1 MGDLS
6 GGLSG
11 ASRRGSRPFW
21 EVREDAHEIVPV
33 DPGTD
38 AVGRAGCSRSC
49 FFPGGWMLVVY
60 PPITMI
66 AAILNLTLYLG
77 LGAAAGGFHG
87 PSWARILTGLAMALA
102 IVMYMAATRL
112 NPMFATRLHNW
123 LPESAYRLMPTSLLR
138 GPGVVLLDFA
148 LLDLLGFGSMIASR
162 WFVVAHERSRKKRSV
177 RSVGRSS

>member
-1 MGDLS
+1 
-6 GGLSG
+6 
-11 ASRRGSRPFW
+11 
-21 EVREDAHEIVPV
+21 
-33 DPGTD
+33 
-38 AVGRAGCSRSC
+38 
-49 FFPGGWMLVVY
+49 MLVVY

-66 AAILNLTLYLG
+66 AAILNPTLYWAWVRRRRIPRPLLG
-77 LGAAAGGFHG
+77 
-87 PSWARILTGLAMALA
+87 SILTGLA

-148 LLDLLGFGSMIASR
+148 LLDLLGFGSMVASG

>member
-1 MGDLS
+1 
-6 GGLSG
+6 
-11 ASRRGSRPFW
+11 
-21 EVREDAHEIVPV
+21 
-33 DPGTD
+33 
-38 AVGRAGCSRSC
+38 
-49 FFPGGWMLVVY
+49 MLVVY

-66 AAILNLTLYLG
+66 AAILNLTLYWAWVRRRRIPRPLLG
-77 LGAAAGGFHG
+77 
-87 PSWARILTGLAMALA
+87 SILTGLAMALA

>member
-1 MGDLS
+1 
-6 GGLSG
+6 
-11 ASRRGSRPFW
+11 
-21 EVREDAHEIVPV
+21 
-33 DPGTD
+33 
-38 AVGRAGCSRSC
+38 
-49 FFPGGWMLVVY
+49 MLVVY

-66 AAILNLTLYLG
+66 AAILNLTLYWAWVRRRRIPRPLLG
-77 LGAAAGGFHG
+77 
-87 PSWARILTGLAMALA
+87 SILTGLA

-123 LPESAYRLMPTSLLR
+123 LPESAYRLMPTPLLGSPR
-138 GPGVVLLDFA
+138 TVLLDFA